1 MRNSRA
7 SLFLMELMISILFFA
22 ISGAVCIQ
30 LFVKAHTINE
40 ETAAKSKA
48 TLIAQD
54 ICEYYHY
61 TNGNKADMLS
71 YYWDYEETEDS
82 ILLYFTESGDICSSV
97 GATYVATLTF
107 GQELSYHILP
117 LDIKSTDE
125 QESLY
130 STKIKK
136 YVQATL

>member
-7 SLFLMELMISILFFA
+7 SLFLMELMISIMFFA

-40 ETAAKSKA
+40 ESAAMSKA

-61 TNGNKADMLS
+61 SDGDKADMLS
-71 YYWDYEETEDS
+71 YYNEIKT
-82 ILLYFTESGDICSSV
+82 ILRNFFLLLGLRRIRRFYTALFYGKRQYLFRCRCQIRSHSHFWTGII
-97 GATYVATLTF
+97 
-107 GQELSYHILP
+107 LSY
-117 LDIKSTDE
+117 SF
-125 QESLY
+125 S
-130 STKIKK
+130 
-136 YVQATL
+136 